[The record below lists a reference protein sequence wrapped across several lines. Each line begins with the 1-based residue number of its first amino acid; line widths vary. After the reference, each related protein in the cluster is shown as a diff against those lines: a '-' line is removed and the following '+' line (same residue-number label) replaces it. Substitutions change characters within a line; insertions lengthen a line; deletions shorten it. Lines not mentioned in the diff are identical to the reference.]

1 MVIHVMNDFIKK
13 KKKKERSGEGMTL
26 SNTLNRDCISFWT
39 INVSLNG
46 ESRKAE
52 ISVTDIAVWFIID

>member
-1 MVIHVMNDFIKK
+1 MMNDFI

-52 ISVTDIAVWFIID
+52 ISVTDIAA